1 MFEIAQNFEQMAR
14 NLRPA
19 VLVALGLAFTIA
31 GLFVWLGGLGLR
43 KLLVVVVGAAGGAVC
58 GFCIAGQNIMPV
70 ILSIGL
76 GVVIAMVF
84 EKVFIIIMAAGLAAA
99 CGFAVLAEVYK
110 ADFSEGFKQACF
122 QMPVHSWIII
132 AALAA
137 GFMVAGLYL
146 RRFVSALCCA
156 TLGTVLVFAGMIL
169 LLSQKGA
176 APLAGI
182 RSRATFYAAVFVAM
196 TVFGTFEQLLLCP
209 RSRRQPT
216 AKKQTNKDKESSDEE
231 HLNWRTQ

>member
-1 MFEIAQNFEQMAR
+1 MFGIAQNFEQMAR
-14 NLRPA
+14 SLRPA
-19 VLVALGLAFTIA
+19 VLVGLGLASAIA

-43 KLLVVVVGAAGGAVC
+43 KLLVVVVGAGGGAVC
-58 GFCIAGQNIMPV
+58 GFCIAGRNIMPL
-70 ILSIGL
+70 ILSVGM
-76 GVVIAMVF
+76 GAAIAIIL

-110 ADFSEGFKQACF
+110 ADFSEGFRQACF

-137 GFMVAGLYL
+137 VVIVAGLYL

-156 TLGTVLVFAGMIL
+156 TLGTVLIFAGMIL
-169 LLSQKGA
+169 LLSHKGA
-176 APLAGI
+176 APLADI

-196 TVFGTFEQLLLCP
+196 TAFGTFEQLLLCP
-209 RSRRQPT
+209 RT
-216 AKKQTNKDKESSDEE
+216 HKQRMARKRSDKDKQSSDET
-231 HLNWRTQ
+231 HLNWRT